1 MLVATVIVI
10 IGTVGFLLWKWGPRR
25 PEEPGFGF
33 VYVNQD
39 GSVRELSPGERDYL
53 STKFSGGDSGRPYI
67 KTSYESHDGWGSQS
81 GFIAR
86 RRVPTR
92 MEILPVHPNYD
103 AAVKE
108 LGDDCLEALR
118 ATEDI
123 VIENADG
130 SITYYLNS
138 DISRKARKA
147 RKARFKLSRDE
158 VLAQQRRGEA
168 LAKFQHG

>member
-1 MLVATVIVI
+1 
-10 IGTVGFLLWKWGPRR
+10 
-25 PEEPGFGF
+25 
-33 VYVNQD
+33 
-39 GSVRELSPGERDYL
+39 
-53 STKFSGGDSGRPYI
+53 
-67 KTSYESHDGWGSQS
+67 
-81 GFIAR
+81 
-86 RRVPTR
+86 

>member
-10 IGTVGFLLWKWGPRR
+10 GTVGFLFWKWGPRR

-39 GSVRELSPGERDYL
+39 GSVRELSSGERDYL

-86 RRVPTR
+86 RRVPAR
-92 MEILPVHPNYD
+92 KGILPVHPNYD
-103 AAVKE
+103 AAEKE
-108 LGDDCLEALR
+108 LGDDFLEAHR

-123 VIENADG
+123 IIENADG

-138 DISRKARKA
+138 DISRKARKV
-147 RKARFKLSRDE
+147 RKARFKLSRDK
-158 VLAQQRRGEA
+158 VLAQQRRREA

>member
-10 IGTVGFLLWKWGPRR
+10 GTMGFLFWKWGPRR
-25 PEEPGFGF
+25 PEEPGFRF

-39 GSVRELSPGERDYL
+39 GSVRELSPGERDYV
-53 STKFSGGDSGRPYI
+53 STEFSGGDSGRPYI

-86 RRVPTR
+86 RRVPAR

-108 LGDDCLEALR
+108 LGNDFLDAHL
-118 ATEDI
+118 ATEDVI
-123 VIENADG
+123 VENADG
-130 SITYYLNS
+130 SVAYYLSS
-138 DISRKARKA
+138 DTSRKARKA
-147 RKARFKLSRDE
+147 RKAQFKLSRDY
-158 VLAQQRRGEA
+158 VLAQQRRSEA
-168 LAKFQHG
+168 LAKFQHD